1 MYFRGEPS
9 APSYGFGDITTK
21 DFADQLDKSPALIK
35 EAFTLMVNSTSDKW
49 AEMSQIFE
57 TCTPISNSS
66 DIEHMYQ
73 HYSNGYLY
81 MSMTD
86 YPYPANFLEPM
97 PAWPVK
103 ESVKPFVDIPTAEE
117 YAEKVARDLEAEL

>member
-1 MYFRGEPS
+1 
-9 APSYGFGDITTK
+9 
-21 DFADQLDKSPALIK
+21 
-35 EAFTLMVNSTSDKW
+35 
-49 AEMSQIFE
+49 
-57 TCTPISNSS
+57 
-66 DIEHMYQ
+66 MYQ

-103 ESVKPFVDIPTAEE
+103 EAVKPFANIPTAEE
-117 YAEKVARDLEAEL
+117 YAEKVARELESELEKAEANNPADERNWIQHKFQDFQDKMSEKIWPADEIIEEVHEIEEEEVGSSGLTDRER